1 MEDGRIIELFFARSQ
16 KALTELDLSYGR
28 LCRSLAEGVLGDSR
42 DAEECVN
49 DAYLALWN
57 SIPPQRP
64 KSLLAYLCKT
74 VRNISLAALKKHTA
88 LKRDSR
94 RNVAI
99 DELEGVLVSKSDPMG
114 EVEAKELAFE
124 IENFLKSLSKKDRV
138 VFMQRYAFFMSY
150 EDISQ
155 ASGLSAKNVSVRLSR
170 IRTRLRRCLEERG
183 LV

>member
-16 KALTELDLSYGR
+16 KALTELDLFYGR

-42 DAEECVN
+42 DAEEYVN

-88 LKRDSR
+88 SKRDSR

-99 DELEGVLVSKSDPMG
+99 DELEGVLVSKSDPAG
-114 EVEAKELAFE
+114 ELEAKELAFE

-138 VFMQRYAFFMSY
+138 VFKIKRDKELFN
-150 EDISQ
+150 
-155 ASGLSAKNVSVRLSR
+155 G
-170 IRTRLRRCLEERG
+170 
-183 LV
+183 